1 MKTLKRILSSLVS
14 LIEKPF
20 QSRKAKQIGKQSIS
34 LLELINSDKNKIL
47 FI

>member
-1 MKTLKRILSSLVS
+1 MKTVKQIIRSLVS
-14 LIEKPF
+14 LIQKPF
-20 QSRKAKQIGKQSIS
+20 QSRKVKQITKQSIS